1 MKKRFSI
8 WVREYGS
15 DHDVEL
21 CQIESNPQPTV
32 QALCQKILKIGG
44 GKKISKYT
52 FVRVVDNHA
61 TAP

>member
-21 CQIESNPQPTV
+21 CQVENNPQPTV
-32 QALCQKILKIGG
+32 QALHEKMLKLGN
-44 GKKISKYT
+44 GKKVSKYS
-52 FVRVVDNHA
+52 FVRVVENDKL
-61 TAP
+61 